1 MHICITIR
9 DDHSFANRQIDRSID
24 AHRSRGRNRNIQST
38 SFLTTFEENVEILR
52 QNKSLITPLFSLSKS
67 GVEVN
72 ILKLTF
78 SSAAGIFFET
88 FDKSNQS
95 DKDYFPFREISRG
108 YPVTDV

>member
-1 MHICITIR
+1 MYN
-9 DDHSFANRQIDRSID
+9 HSRRPFFRESSNWQIDWR
-24 AHRSRGRNRNIQST
+24 A
-38 SFLTTFEENVEILR
+38 SFPRTESKYPVDFFFEENVEILR
-52 QNKSLITPLFSLSKS
+52 QNKSLITPPFSLSKS